1 MFSSLIAAGS
11 ILAGLFLL
19 AIIIAMVITE
29 PLYGLMSFVVIGGT
43 FLIVA
48 RLGRKRTSY
57 DEDLDS

>member
-1 MFSSLIAAGS
+1 MLSTLLAAGS
-11 ILAGLFLL
+11 IAAGIFLL
-19 AIIIAMVITE
+19 AIVIAMVIMQ

-43 FLIVA
+43 YLIIA